1 MLGREV
7 TRLRRIFIPICLNQ
21 NKQKLAVKTCIS
33 KNILVSFLERHSSEI
48 LNMLIR
54 GEWNMEEA
62 LAVRYEEGQ
71 EDGGEK
77 KSKEILALI
86 KKGYT
91 AAAIKKHL
99 LKQSRSVTA

>member
-1 MLGREV
+1 
-7 TRLRRIFIPICLNQ
+7 
-21 NKQKLAVKTCIS
+21 
-33 KNILVSFLERHSSEI
+33 
-48 LNMLIR
+48 
-54 GEWNMEEA
+54 MEEA